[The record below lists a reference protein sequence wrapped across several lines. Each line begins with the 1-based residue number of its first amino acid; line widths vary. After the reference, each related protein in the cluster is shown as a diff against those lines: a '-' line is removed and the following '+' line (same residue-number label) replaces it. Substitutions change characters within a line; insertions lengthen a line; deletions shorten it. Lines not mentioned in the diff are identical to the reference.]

1 LNDEPGNLRSF
12 NSFPNPPRIRKAVDN
27 EMRQSMKNFFVLI
40 ILAGFVLGVVMGC
53 ATSKPQ
59 LPKPK
64 LEVIIIFKGIK
75 NYYYCD
81 RFEESKKNS
90 EGNVIY
96 RFLDKDGNL
105 TAKVT
110 IVPNTKVLINDYS
123 K

>member
-1 LNDEPGNLRSF
+1 
-12 NSFPNPPRIRKAVDN
+12 
-27 EMRQSMKNFFVLI
+27 MKNLLVLF
-40 ILAGFVLGVVMGC
+40 ILTGFVLGVAMGC
-53 ATSKPQ
+53 ATTKPQ
-59 LPKPK
+59 LPTPK
-64 LEVIIIFKGIK
+64 LEVIIIFNGIK

-81 RFEESKKNS
+81 KFEESKKNS

-110 IVPNTKVLINDYS
+110 VVPNTKVLINDYS